1 MIAKGVSQMTL
12 MSFIA
17 LLVIAAIVGAIAE
30 AVVGARAGFGW
41 IGTIVVGLIGAW
53 IGTALFRIGP
63 IVGGIYLI
71 SAIIGAIIL
80 VLLLKLITGR
90 RVAD

>member
-1 MIAKGVSQMTL
+1 MTL
-12 MSFIA
+12 GGFIL
-17 LLVIAAIVGAIAE
+17 LLVVAAIIGAIAE
-30 AVVGARAGFGW
+30 AVVGTKVGPGW

-63 IVGGIYLI
+63 VIGGIYLI
-71 SAIIGAIIL
+71 SAIIGSIIL

-90 RVAD
+90 RAA